1 MTDID
6 SNIDANDGA
15 HTRMDQDHQKNV
27 KTPKAS
33 GTHAAPDTRAVVP
46 NADIDEPNRD
56 EAERLRV
63 EREQQRGQARDPG
76 EQGINVSGAE
86 GLERDKRN
94 P

>member
-15 HTRMDQDHQKNV
+15 HTRMDQDNQKNV

-33 GTHAAPDTRAVVP
+33 GTRAGVDTRAVVP

-56 EAERLRV
+56 EAERLRA
-63 EREQQRGQARDPG
+63 EREQQRGKARDPG
-76 EQGINVSGAE
+76 EQGINGDGAE
-86 GLERDKRN
+86 GLERDTHN